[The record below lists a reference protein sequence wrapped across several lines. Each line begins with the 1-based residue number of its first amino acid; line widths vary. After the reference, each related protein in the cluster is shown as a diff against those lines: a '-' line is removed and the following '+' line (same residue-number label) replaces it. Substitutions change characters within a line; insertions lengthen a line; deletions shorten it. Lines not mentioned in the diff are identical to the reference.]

1 MKNVFYFTL
10 KAVFVLKIFK
20 FLCWLFGHVE
30 KQLYWRHKI
39 ILKFLKFLTSQPGKQ
54 TIAILI
60 LPNISERKGH
70 QIMKFGQLIEYNIS
84 NIFLENHTENSVE
97 KLFPDPFLK
106 NQNVAYLWIDRL
118 KFYAVCFYCMPSW
131 VLCKHIET
139 NLWTTCFC
147 LIWSFFKNK
156 RLAGTSLPASWFW
169 KKNVSHCILLTDQIS
184 LYAWLL
190 FVRYCKISWEWK
202 ELLRWNKKHISSF

>member
-1 MKNVFYFTL
+1 MKNVFHFTL

-30 KQLYWRHKI
+30 KQLYLRHKI

-60 LPNISERKGH
+60 LPNILERKGH

-106 NQNVAYLWIDRL
+106 NQKCSLSLDREA
-118 KFYAVCFYCMPSW
+118 K
-131 VLCKHIET
+131 VLC
-139 NLWTTCFC
+139 
-147 LIWSFFKNK
+147 
-156 RLAGTSLPASWFW
+156 
-169 KKNVSHCILLTDQIS
+169 ILFL
-184 LYAWLL
+184 LYAKLSTVQTYGNWPVDHL
-190 FVRYCKISWEWK
+190 FLPHMK
-202 ELLRWNKKHISSF
+202 LF